1 MTTLDYVKE
10 RIALRPL
17 GNNVYAFG
25 KQGRW
30 TYDPAVDRFEQL
42 GPMIVDAIRSE
53 LRKERWIKYR

>member
-10 RIALRPL
+10 RIVLRPL

-25 KQGRW
+25 KQGKW

-53 LRKERWIKYR
+53 LRKER